1 MPVRAPCGAVEICGG
16 REVNMRKT
24 SREEATAII
33 AIAGVVISL
42 IVVRNAGSWF
52 DAVREA
58 ATRLATDPLTIGIV
72 VALVLAATAA
82 VIARVVLT
90 RIQLRDRISFA
101 LLPADSFDPPIEAVV
116 RFASQLARVRGGFI
130 GWLTPH
136 ASVVRI
142 VLDSLPGGRM
152 LYRIECPRRAL
163 PVLRAAV
170 AAYGDVELRDPAS
183 VDPAALAAVVGPA
196 THDEEVRS
204 G

>member
-1 MPVRAPCGAVEICGG
+1 
-16 REVNMRKT
+16 MRKT

-33 AIAGVVISL
+33 AIAGVVLSL
-42 IVVRNAGSWF
+42 IVVRNAGSWL
-52 DAVREA
+52 DATRQTT
-58 ATRLATDPLTIGIV
+58 TRLATDPLTIGIV
-72 VALVLAATAA
+72 AILVLGAIAF

-90 RIQLRDRISFA
+90 RLQLRDRISFA

-116 RFASQLARVRGGFI
+116 RFAAQLARVRGGLI
-130 GWLTPH
+130 GWLTPR
-136 ASVVRI
+136 ASAVRI

-170 AAYGDVELRDPAS
+170 ATYGEVELRDPAS
-183 VDPAALAAVVGPA
+183 VDPAALAAVGGPA
-196 THDEEVRS
+196 THDKEVRS